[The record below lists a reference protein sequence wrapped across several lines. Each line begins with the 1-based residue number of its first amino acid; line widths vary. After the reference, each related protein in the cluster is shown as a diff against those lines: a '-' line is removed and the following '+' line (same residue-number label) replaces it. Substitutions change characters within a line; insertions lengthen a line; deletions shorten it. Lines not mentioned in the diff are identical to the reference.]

1 MPQFDIKGQI
11 KDLKWIL
18 NVLYKV
24 TVSTIPIWDTWK
36 RKFAERTKFI
46 LSKVSIN
53 STIQVL
59 YWETLTWPAVNQVS
73 LKNFFYLLWGGVLV
87 GPKGPGG
94 TSIPN
99 NYCNKCQGSNKKMG
113 KSGPPYPACRCTSES
128 TYTQIWHAYNTERF
142 CPMCVEVYVQ
152 IEMYGGKKW
161 ILLAHDLTTSFY
173 PSSDSAPLRSS
184 WPWGREG
191 RRDFY
196 WSGGAVR
203 HHLGERH
210 FHLSR
215 LRGRRAGG
223 ARHKQQRNIQPSQIE
238 RTRDN
243 LFFFYKE

>member
-1 MPQFDIKGQI
+1 M
-11 KDLKWIL
+11 
-18 NVLYKV
+18 
-24 TVSTIPIWDTWK
+24 
-36 RKFAERTKFI
+36 
-46 LSKVSIN
+46 
-53 STIQVL
+53 
-59 YWETLTWPAVNQVS
+59 S
-73 LKNFFYLLWGGVLV
+73 LKKFFYLLWGGVLV

-173 PSSDSAPLRSS
+173 PSSGSAPLRSS

-243 LFFFYKE
+243 LLFFFIRNNLWQKKSAASFSMFFVCRKHKVIISGQKCKWYFIYWTLLNNLWTPFYIYINIYINF